1 MTNCSCCRIFG
12 IFIQIL
18 VIASLIL
25 YLITLDIEINIKS
38 KIMLIILII
47 VYVLYIITEFCSPTF
62 IFLCSKKNKD
72 EIINSLS
79 QLIKTNPKIIISYRV
94 SKILVNIKRTI
105 EGTINFSYYSSRDVS
120 GLLELDIS
128 NISLKGIAYVA
139 LEIEQEINF
148 ADEISYMDLVSYG
161 NILSKLFPGY
171 YIEFFEDKRII
182 LPNYNSYNFIRI
194 LDKDPCFVNRI
205 FYILFTI
212 IPIVEIYKCYINSY
226 IYEKKF
232 IIRKLISTRYDLNQ
246 DKYKVFNPHIKF
258 LGQEYSFDSID
269 YNYININHELK
280 SPTENEINVAS
291 QFNKKIPKYECESLI
306 NINDENKI
314 GIIKDDPNYR

>member
-1 MTNCSCCRIFG
+1 
-12 IFIQIL
+12 
-18 VIASLIL
+18 
-25 YLITLDIEINIKS
+25 
-38 KIMLIILII
+38 
-47 VYVLYIITEFCSPTF
+47 
-62 IFLCSKKNKD
+62 
-72 EIINSLS
+72 
-79 QLIKTNPKIIISYRV
+79 
-94 SKILVNIKRTI
+94 
-105 EGTINFSYYSSRDVS
+105 
-120 GLLELDIS
+120 
-128 NISLKGIAYVA
+128 
-139 LEIEQEINF
+139 
-148 ADEISYMDLVSYG
+148 MDLVSYG

-246 DKYKVFNPHIKF
+246 DKYKVFNPHINF

-314 GIIKDDPNYR
+314 GIIKDDPNYREKNNGIFCYLKWDFSKIEDKINNNIDDNLIKNTNNNKVYVYNGIDSKENLNMNADLGNININNLNLNNSIKSKDENKNFNENDIINSKSKL